1 MGIDSQKVG
10 SFIQELRKRKN
21 LTQNQLGERL
31 NISYQAVSKWE
42 RGETLPDTSLLL
54 DLATVLESSVD
65 IILNGGKTVMDYEKK
80 ISLKDIKVGIDNLS
94 QIGDLIGRDNTV
106 YQGLV
111 EGINQRMNIDVEEC
125 FNDSFRREALVAE
138 IIVQNLSKGAYI
150 DISEVK
156 SLLKHEHWLNLVGN
170 YANRYGIK

>member
-31 NISYQAVSKWE
+31 NISY
-42 RGETLPDTSLLL
+42 
-54 DLATVLESSVD
+54 
-65 IILNGGKTVMDYEKK
+65 MDYEKK

-138 IIVQNLSKGAYI
+138 IIVQSLSKGAYI

-156 SLLKHEHWLNLVGN
+156 SLIKHEHWLNMQTDMGL
-170 YANRYGIK
+170 NRIPLA